1 MRGFRVYD
9 KQEKRMIDNP
19 CTEGMYLSGN
29 GNLIKPANLA
39 IYLMDRYVRMDSM
52 GSTDVNGK
60 EIYEGDI
67 VTLSKNIDKP
77 IADLKELWQVIYQD
91 SRWGFIAEPL
101 FNGLRPLNA
110 SWTSALSIISNIYDN
125 PELLKEVK

>member
-125 PELLKEVK
+125 PELLKEST

>member
-19 CTEGMYLSGN
+19 CTEGIYLSGN

-125 PELLKEVK
+125 PELLKESK